1 MSNLV
6 ASISLYGTREIGF
19 GTISMV
25 KDDRR
30 THADGYDPGGK
41 MGHDSATMA
50 VWAAVELVRGLRR
63 GPRGDVAIHQDRRV
77 PGGSMP
83 HVAIVPLCD
92 VPAFGDLK
100 FETDGVIC

>member
-1 MSNLV
+1 MSNIV

-30 THADGYDPGGK
+30 AHADGYNPGGR
-41 MGHDSATMA
+41 MGHDGATTA
-50 VWAAVELVRGLRR
+50 IWAAVEVIRKLRR
-63 GPRGDVAIHQDRRV
+63 GPRGMVAIHQDRRV

-83 HVAIVPLCD
+83 YVAIVPIED
-92 VPAFGDLK
+92 VPPFGSLK
-100 FETDGVIC
+100 FETDGTVC